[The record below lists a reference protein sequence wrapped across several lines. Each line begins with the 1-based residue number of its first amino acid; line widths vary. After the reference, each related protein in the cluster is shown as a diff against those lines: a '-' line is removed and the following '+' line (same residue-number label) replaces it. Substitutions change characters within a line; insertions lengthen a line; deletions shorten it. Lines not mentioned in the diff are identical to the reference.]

1 MANTCI
7 ITGATGYI
15 GSHVLKYLLS
25 RGWDI
30 HVIADPGFGYIAIE
44 DVRSRIDICEY
55 KGDINTLISYFQK
68 VNANVVFHLAAA
80 VITNYKPE
88 QVPVLIQ
95 SNIQFGTEILEA
107 MKASTTRKIV
117 STGSYWQ
124 NYNSDTYNP
133 VDLYA
138 ATKEAFEKI
147 VQLYVDAYNFRH
159 INLRLFDVYG
169 EDDKRPKLWNI
180 LKKIAGTEE
189 QLEVSP
195 GEQKLDMVHI
205 SDVCTAY
212 EAASQLL
219 SESEDIQKET
229 FGVMTGYQYS
239 LKSIIALYEHKVGKR
254 MNVRFGGR
262 PYKAREV
269 MVPFKHYNVLPNWN
283 AKIMINEGLTLL
295 SGGGKNRVINLLA
308 ANYRLAA

>member
-1 MANTCI
+1 MANKCI

-25 RGWDI
+25 KGWDI
-30 HVIADPGFGYIAIE
+30 HIVADPKFGYDAIE
-44 DVRSRIDICEY
+44 DVRSQIDIFEY
-55 KGDINTLISYFQK
+55 NGEINSLIDYFQI
-68 VNANVVFHLAAA
+68 VNADVVFHLAAA

-107 MKASTTRKIV
+107 MKASSTRMIV

-124 NYNSDTYNP
+124 NYNSDNYNP

-147 VQLYVDAYNFRH
+147 VQLYVDAFNFRH
-159 INLRLFDVYG
+159 VNLRLFDVYG

-180 LKKIAGTEE
+180 LKKIAGTDEI
-189 QLEVSP
+189 LEVSP
-195 GEQKLDMVHI
+195 GEQMLDMVHI

-212 EAASQLL
+212 EAAYYLML
-219 SESEDIQKET
+219 ESTDIKNKT
-229 FGVMTGYQYS
+229 FGVMTGNQHS
-239 LKSIIALYEHKVGKR
+239 LKSIIALYEQMMGKK
-254 MNVRFGGR
+254 MNVHFGGR
-262 PYKAREV
+262 AYKEREV
-269 MVPFKHYNVLPNWN
+269 MVPYKHYNVLPNWN
-283 AKIMINEGLTLL
+283 AKVMINKGLTLL
-295 SGGGKNRVINLLA
+295 SIGGG
-308 ANYRLAA
+308 

>member
-7 ITGATGYI
+7 MTGATGYI

-25 RGWDI
+25 KGWDI
-30 HVIADPGFGYIAIE
+30 HVVADPKFGYAAIE
-44 DVRSRIDICEY
+44 DVRTQIDVFEY
-55 KGDINTLISYFQK
+55 DGDIKALTAYFQK
-68 VNANVVFHLAAA
+68 VNADVVFHLAAA
-80 VITNYKPE
+80 VITSYKPE
-88 QVPVLIQ
+88 QVSVLIQ

-107 MKASTTRKIV
+107 MKTSSTRRIV

-147 VQLYVDAYNFRH
+147 VQLYVDAFDFRH

-180 LKKIAGTEE
+180 LKKIAGTDEE
-189 QLEVSP
+189 LEVSP

-212 EAASQLL
+212 EAAYQLL
-219 SESEDIQKET
+219 SESDGIQNET

-239 LKSIIALYEHKVGKR
+239 LKSIIALYEQKLGKKL
-254 MNVRFGGR
+254 NVRFGGR
-262 PYKAREV
+262 PYKTREV
-269 MVPFKHYNVLPNWN
+269 MVPFGHYNVLPNWN
-283 AKIMINEGLTLL
+283 AKIMINKGLELL
-295 SGGGKNRVINLLA
+295 SGGVKMK
-308 ANYRLAA
+308 

>member
-1 MANTCI
+1 MTNICI

-15 GSHVLKYLLS
+15 GSHVLKHLLS
-25 RGWDI
+25 KGWEI
-30 HVIADPGFGYIAIE
+30 HVVADPKFGYSAIE
-44 DVRSRIDICEY
+44 DVRSQIDIFEY
-55 KGDINTLISYFQK
+55 NGEINSLITYFQK
-68 VNANVVFHLAAA
+68 VNADVVFHLAAA

-107 MKASTTRKIV
+107 MKASSTRKIV

-124 NYNSDTYNP
+124 NYNSDSYNP

-147 VQLYVDAYNFRH
+147 VKLYVDAFNFRH
-159 INLRLFDVYG
+159 INLRIFDVYG

-180 LKKIAGTEE
+180 LKKIAGTDEVI
-189 QLEVSP
+189 EVSP

-212 EAASQLL
+212 EAAYQLL
-219 SESEDIQKET
+219 LESDDIQNET
-229 FGVMTGYQYS
+229 FGVMTGKHYS
-239 LKSIIALYEHKVGKR
+239 LKSIISLYEQKMGKK
-254 MNVRFGGR
+254 MNVHFGGR
-262 PYKAREV
+262 AYKAREV
-269 MVPFKHYNVLPNWN
+269 MVPYKHYKVLPNWK
-283 AKIMINEGLTLL
+283 AKIMIDKGVTLL
-295 SGGGKNRVINLLA
+295 IGGG
-308 ANYRLAA
+308 

>member
-1 MANTCI
+1 MANKCI

-25 RGWDI
+25 KGWDI
-30 HVIADPGFGYIAIE
+30 HIVADPKFGYDAIE
-44 DVRSRIDICEY
+44 DVRSQIDIFEY
-55 KGDINTLISYFQK
+55 NGEINSLIDYFQI
-68 VNANVVFHLAAA
+68 VNADVVFHLAAA

-107 MKASTTRKIV
+107 MKASSTRMIV

-124 NYNSDTYNP
+124 NYNSDNYNP

-147 VQLYVDAYNFRH
+147 VQLYVDAFNFRH
-159 INLRLFDVYG
+159 VNLRLFDVYG

-180 LKKIAGTEE
+180 LKKIAGTDEI
-189 QLEVSP
+189 LEVSP
-195 GEQKLDMVHI
+195 GEQMLDMVHI

-212 EAASQLL
+212 EAAYYLML
-219 SESEDIQKET
+219 ESTDIKNKT
-229 FGVMTGYQYS
+229 FGVMTGNQHS
-239 LKSIIALYEHKVGKR
+239 LKSIIALYEQMMGKK
-254 MNVRFGGR
+254 MNVHFGGR
-262 PYKAREV
+262 AYKEREV
-269 MVPFKHYNVLPNWN
+269 MVPYKHYNVLPNWN
-283 AKIMINEGLTLL
+283 AKVMINKGLALL
-295 SGGGKNRVINLLA
+295 SMGG
-308 ANYRLAA
+308 

>member
-1 MANTCI
+1 MANKCI

-25 RGWDI
+25 KGWDI
-30 HVIADPGFGYIAIE
+30 HIVADPKFGYDAIE
-44 DVRSRIDICEY
+44 DVRSQIDIFEY
-55 KGDINTLISYFQK
+55 NGEINSLIDYFQI
-68 VNANVVFHLAAA
+68 VNADVVFHLAAA

-107 MKASTTRKIV
+107 MKASSTRMIV

-124 NYNSDTYNP
+124 NYNSDNYNP

-147 VQLYVDAYNFRH
+147 VQLYVDAFNFRH
-159 INLRLFDVYG
+159 VNLRLFDVYG

-180 LKKIAGTEE
+180 LKKIAGTDEI
-189 QLEVSP
+189 LEVSP
-195 GEQKLDMVHI
+195 GEQMLDMVHI

-212 EAASQLL
+212 EAAYQLM
-219 SESEDIQKET
+219 SESASIKNET
-229 FGVMTGYQYS
+229 YGVMTGNQLP
-239 LKSIIALYEHKVGKR
+239 LKSIIALFEQKMGKKI
-254 MNVRFGGR
+254 NVHFGGR
-262 PYKAREV
+262 AYKEREV
-269 MVPFKHYNVLPNWN
+269 MVPCKHYNVLPNWN
-283 AKIMINEGLTLL
+283 AKVMIDKGLTLL
-295 SGGGKNRVINLLA
+295 AGGIN
-308 ANYRLAA
+308 

>member
-1 MANTCI
+1 MMANKCI

-25 RGWDI
+25 KGWDI
-30 HVIADPGFGYIAIE
+30 HIVADPKFGYDAIE
-44 DVRSRIDICEY
+44 DVRSQIDIFEY
-55 KGDINTLISYFQK
+55 NGEINSLIDYFQI
-68 VNANVVFHLAAA
+68 VNADVVFHLAAA

-107 MKASTTRKIV
+107 MKASSTRMIV

-124 NYNSDTYNP
+124 NYNSDNYNP

-147 VQLYVDAYNFRH
+147 VQLYVDAFNFRH
-159 INLRLFDVYG
+159 VNLRLFDVYG

-180 LKKIAGTEE
+180 LKKIAGTDEI
-189 QLEVSP
+189 LEVSP
-195 GEQKLDMVHI
+195 GEQMLDMVHI

-212 EAASQLL
+212 EAAYYLML
-219 SESEDIQKET
+219 ESTDIKNKT
-229 FGVMTGYQYS
+229 FGVMTGNQHS
-239 LKSIIALYEHKVGKR
+239 LKSIIALYEQMMGKK
-254 MNVRFGGR
+254 MNVHFGGR
-262 PYKAREV
+262 AYKEREV
-269 MVPFKHYNVLPNWN
+269 MVPYKHYNVLPNWN
-283 AKIMINEGLTLL
+283 AKVMINKGLALL
-295 SGGGKNRVINLLA
+295 SMGG
-308 ANYRLAA
+308 

>member
-1 MANTCI
+1 MSKCI

-25 RGWDI
+25 KGWECHI
-30 HVIADPGFGYIAIE
+30 ISDPRFGYDNIK
-44 DVRSRIDICEY
+44 DVLSEIDVFEYSGDVNSLCEY
-55 KGDINTLISYFQK
+55 FKNVD
-68 VNANVVFHLAAA
+68 ADVVFHLAAA

-95 SNIQFGTEILEA
+95 SNVQFGTEILEA
-107 MKASTTRKIV
+107 MKSSKTKLLV

-147 VQLYVDAYNFRH
+147 VQYYVDAYAFRH

-169 EDDKRPKLWNI
+169 EDDRRPKLWNT
-180 LKKIAGTEE
+180 LRDIADTN
-189 QLEVSP
+189 QRIAVSP
-195 GEQKLDMVHI
+195 GEQLLDLIHI

-212 EAASQLL
+212 EAAYVLL
-219 SESEDIQKET
+219 SCDDTIKNEVYGVRTGCQYTLKEAIMLFERTLQKT
-229 FGVMTGYQYS
+229 INVDFG
-239 LKSIIALYEHKVGKR
+239 AKR
-254 MNVRFGGR
+254 
-262 PYKAREV
+262 YKEREV
-269 MVPFKHYNVLPNWN
+269 MKPSEKYKFLPNW
-283 AKIMINEGLTLL
+283 KSKVSIEEGFARF
-295 SGGGKNRVINLLA
+295 KEV
-308 ANYRLAA
+308 

>member
-1 MANTCI
+1 MTNICI

-15 GSHVLKYLLS
+15 GSHVLKHLLS
-25 RGWDI
+25 KGWEI
-30 HVIADPGFGYIAIE
+30 HVVADPKFGYSAIE
-44 DVRSRIDICEY
+44 DVRSQIDIFEY
-55 KGDINTLISYFQK
+55 NGEINSLITYFQK
-68 VNANVVFHLAAA
+68 VNVDVVFHLAAA

-107 MKASTTRKIV
+107 MKASSTRKIV

-124 NYNSDTYNP
+124 NYNSDSYNP

-147 VQLYVDAYNFRH
+147 VKLYVDAFNVRH

-180 LKKIAGTEE
+180 LKKIAGTDEVI
-189 QLEVSP
+189 EVSP
-195 GEQKLDMVHI
+195 GEQQLDMVHI

-212 EAASQLL
+212 EAAYQLL
-219 SESEDIQKET
+219 LESDDIQNET
-229 FGVMTGYQYS
+229 FGVMTGKQYS
-239 LKSIIALYEHKVGKR
+239 LKSIISLYEQKMGKK
-254 MNVRFGGR
+254 MNVHFGGR
-262 PYKAREV
+262 AYKAREV
-269 MVPFKHYNVLPNWN
+269 MVPYKHYNVLPNWN
-283 AKIMINEGLTLL
+283 AKIMIDKGLILL
-295 SGGGKNRVINLLA
+295 TGGGKDRIVISLA
-308 ANYRLAA
+308 ADYRLAA

>member
-1 MANTCI
+1 MMANKCI

-25 RGWDI
+25 KGWDI
-30 HVIADPGFGYIAIE
+30 HIVADPKFGYDAIE
-44 DVRSRIDICEY
+44 DVRSQIDIFEY
-55 KGDINTLISYFQK
+55 NGEINSLIDYFQI
-68 VNANVVFHLAAA
+68 VNADVVFHLAAA

-107 MKASTTRKIV
+107 MKASSTRMIV

-124 NYNSDTYNP
+124 NYNSDNYNP

-147 VQLYVDAYNFRH
+147 VQLYVDAFNFRH
-159 INLRLFDVYG
+159 VNLRLFDVYG

-180 LKKIAGTEE
+180 LKKIAGTDEI
-189 QLEVSP
+189 LEVSP
-195 GEQKLDMVHI
+195 GEQMLDMVHI

-212 EAASQLL
+212 EAAYYLML
-219 SESEDIQKET
+219 ESTDIKNKT
-229 FGVMTGYQYS
+229 FGVMTGNQHS
-239 LKSIIALYEHKVGKR
+239 LKSIIALYEQMMGKK
-254 MNVRFGGR
+254 MNVHFGGR
-262 PYKAREV
+262 AYKEREV
-269 MVPFKHYNVLPNWN
+269 MVPYKHYNVLPNWN
-283 AKIMINEGLTLL
+283 AKVMINKGLTLL
-295 SGGGKNRVINLLA
+295 SIGGG
-308 ANYRLAA
+308 